1 LDDSVACPQWAR
13 LGECAKNPN
22 YMAQTCPLSCG
33 VCDQAPRRTRK
44 ASTCVDEDES
54 CESWALT
61 GQCVKNADFML
72 AKCRKSCG
80 VCGPYGPA
88 CERLSDAAVRPGDMN
103 ATFERALAHFPEYSP
118 QVMHRDPWVMR
129 FDNFMSDA
137 EADHIVALCADS
149 FQRSLAGDRV
159 SSVRTSDQCWCNWGT
174 CLDDPI
180 IQAVEQRI
188 ADVTRVPV
196 VNGEFMQIVRYGEG
210 QFYREHHDQNSAS
223 WSPQGVRV
231 YTFFMYLNDVPEG
244 GETSFRKL
252 ALKVRPKKGSAI
264 LWPSVL
270 DSEPN
275 KTEPG
280 TYHEAMPVLAGVKY
294 GANVWLHMHDFRS
307 VSQRHCLFTMKNV
320 RAPANERR
328 RRVASPLSPTSPQ
341 PRVTSASAPSDRSP
355 AAPRPDR
362 GMTHRH

>member
-1 LDDSVACPQWAR
+1 
-13 LGECAKNPN
+13 
-22 YMAQTCPLSCG
+22 M
-33 VCDQAPRRTRK
+33 
-44 ASTCVDEDES
+44 
-54 CESWALT
+54 
-61 GQCVKNADFML
+61 
-72 AKCRKSCG
+72 
-80 VCGPYGPA
+80 
-88 CERLSDAAVRPGDMN
+88 
-103 ATFERALAHFPEYSP
+103 
-118 QVMHRDPWVMR
+118 
-129 FDNFMSDA
+129 
-137 EADHIVALCADS
+137 
-149 FQRSLAGDRV
+149 
-159 SSVRTSDQCWCNWGT
+159 
-174 CLDDPI
+174 
-180 IQAVEQRI
+180 
-188 ADVTRVPV
+188 
-196 VNGEFMQIVRYGEG
+196 
-210 QFYREHHDQNSAS
+210 
-223 WSPQGVRV
+223 RV